1 MRALRI
7 RNGVAGGFTLLELVM
22 TVAVFAILAALAM
35 PLFFNWTQSAK
46 IRSVA
51 EGIQNDLRLAQG
63 EAIRQNRQVQF
74 TLTSSVATAGS
85 IPLATANGS
94 NWMVVSSA
102 LLDSDTQQL
111 IDSSAGSSDVSI
123 SGPTTVTF
131 SPYGRWIDPADAQLT
146 ANTPVY
152 TITAAGGRQLDII
165 LNLGG
170 AVRLCDPQIALSQS
184 PTGCS

>member
-1 MRALRI
+1 M
-7 RNGVAGGFTLLELVM
+7 AGGFTLLELVM
-22 TVAVFAILAALAM
+22 TVAVFGILAALAV
-35 PLFFNWTQSAK
+35 PQFFNWTQSAK

-74 TLTSSVATAGS
+74 SLTNSVATASS
-85 IPLATANGS
+85 IPSATGNGS
-94 NWMVVSSA
+94 NWMVVAST

-111 IDSSAGSSDVSI
+111 VDSGVGSPDVSI

-131 SPYGRWIDPADAQLT
+131 SPYGRWIDAANAQLA

-152 TITAAGGRQLDII
+152 TVTASGGRQLNIV

-170 AVRLCDPQIALSQS
+170 GVRLCDPQIALSKS